1 MSFAS
6 LTFLYFFLPAVLAGY
21 YVLPHRWRNGFLL
34 LANLVFYAW
43 GEPSFLIVILA
54 TTVINFY
61 AAKRMQKNPDY
72 KKTWAIL
79 AILFDLALLIIFKY
93 AGFLLDTL
101 RPIAFWTDL
110 PHIEISL
117 PLGISFYTFQ
127 VLSYIIDVY
136 RGDVHSQDS
145 LVRFSTYMTLFPQLI
160 AGPIVRYR
168 DLADQLGVRQQNLDR
183 FAGGIRLLLVG
194 LAKKVLIANQ
204 MGIAGPIVR
213 YRDLADQLG
222 VRQQNL
228 DRFAGGIRLLL
239 VGLAKKVLIAN
250 QMGTLWETLKAFPE
264 EIGIL
269 GAWVGAAAFTL
280 QIYFDFSGYSDMA
293 RGLGKL
299 FAFEL
304 PINFDYP
311 YISKS
316 ITEFWRRW
324 HISLGTWF
332 RDYVYFTLGGS
343 RCGTAKTVRNLLVVW
358 ALTGLWHGAN
368 WNFVLWGLYYFV
380 LLVLEKLWV
389 GTWLR
394 KAPGC
399 IAHCYTM
406 LCVTFGWVLFAFD
419 KFDALGQYVA
429 CMFTG
434 DELLGARAFT
444 LVLSYLPLML
454 IAVIAALPIGKR
466 IFDRFR
472 AGKAAAVVEC
482 LSGGVV
488 ILLCTAALVA
498 QSYNPFLYFRF

>member
-1 MSFAS
+1 LSFAS

-204 MGIAGPIVR
+204 MGA
-213 YRDLADQLG
+213 
-222 VRQQNL
+222 
-228 DRFAGGIRLLL
+228 
-239 VGLAKKVLIAN
+239 
-250 QMGTLWETLKAFPE
+250 LWETLKAFPE

-311 YISKS
+311 YISKN

-332 RDYVYFTLGGS
+332 RDYIYFTLGGS

-358 ALTGLWHGAN
+358 ALTGLWHGAS

-389 GTWLR
+389 GAWLR

>member
-145 LVRFSTYMTLFPQLI
+145 LVRFSTYMTLFPQL
-160 AGPIVRYR
+160 
-168 DLADQLGVRQQNLDR
+168 
-183 FAGGIRLLLVG
+183 
-194 LAKKVLIANQ
+194 
-204 MGIAGPIVR
+204 IAGPIVR

>member
-204 MGIAGPIVR
+204 MGA
-213 YRDLADQLG
+213 
-222 VRQQNL
+222 
-228 DRFAGGIRLLL
+228 
-239 VGLAKKVLIAN
+239 
-250 QMGTLWETLKAFPE
+250 LWETLKAVPA

-358 ALTGLWHGAN
+358 ALTGLWHGAS

-389 GTWLR
+389 GAWLR

-472 AGKAAAVVEC
+472 AGKAATVIEC
-482 LSGGVV
+482 LSGGAV

>member
-72 KKTWAIL
+72 KRTWAIL

-204 MGIAGPIVR
+204 MGA
-213 YRDLADQLG
+213 
-222 VRQQNL
+222 
-228 DRFAGGIRLLL
+228 
-239 VGLAKKVLIAN
+239 
-250 QMGTLWETLKAFPE
+250 LWETLKAVPA

-358 ALTGLWHGAN
+358 ALTGLWHGAS
-368 WNFVLWGLYYFV
+368 WNFVLYHALRDIWMGFV
-380 LLVLEKLWV
+380 
-389 GTWLR
+389 
-394 KAPGC
+394 C
-399 IAHCYTM
+399 I
-406 LCVTFGWVLFAFD
+406 
-419 KFDALGQYVA
+419 
-429 CMFTG
+429 
-434 DELLGARAFT
+434 
-444 LVLSYLPLML
+444 
-454 IAVIAALPIGKR
+454 
-466 IFDRFR
+466 
-472 AGKAAAVVEC
+472 
-482 LSGGVV
+482 
-488 ILLCTAALVA
+488 
-498 QSYNPFLYFRF
+498 

>member
-204 MGIAGPIVR
+204 MGA
-213 YRDLADQLG
+213 
-222 VRQQNL
+222 
-228 DRFAGGIRLLL
+228 
-239 VGLAKKVLIAN
+239 
-250 QMGTLWETLKAFPE
+250 LWETLKAVPA

-358 ALTGLWHGAN
+358 ALTGLWHGAS

-389 GTWLR
+389 GAWLR